1 MSVPAS
7 KKSRSAARRRRSHI
21 HVDPVNT
28 GGCAKCGEAVLPHR
42 ACAACGFYKG
52 RQVIDHSRDAERA
65 IKKMQAA
72 PAPEKETESAE

>member
-7 KKSRSAARRRRSHI
+7 KKSSSAARRRRSHI

-28 GGCAKCGEAVLPHR
+28 GGCSNCGKPVISHR
-42 ACAACGFYKG
+42 ACGECGFYKG
-52 RQVIDHSRDAERA
+52 RQAIDHSREAERT

-72 PAPEKETESAE
+72 PAPEAEEKSAE